1 MNNTNSTKTTV
12 NSNNS
17 IDPYVAFYSIFSGLT
32 LISLFVAIF
41 LSGSPAWGLQ
51 VSGYFLLFLA
61 MIMLL
66 IKINI
71 VKKNPPLPTNYF
83 NIISFGFYLLIMF
96 ATIGM
101 KLYLL
106 FVYKDRLTSSNEAY
120 YSYFNRP
127 ILGLIII
134 QSFLLYRYIDN
145 MPPYILSLLCL
156 LGLFNIAA
164 VISEFNVVTFYYAD
178 GFCSVFHT

>member
-83 NIISFGFYLLIMF
+83 N
-96 ATIGM
+96 
-101 KLYLL
+101 
-106 FVYKDRLTSSNEAY
+106 
-120 YSYFNRP
+120 RP